1 MMKRVTGILLA
12 VLLVCS
18 MLLAGCGQEAP
29 SGSETESGRS
39 DSMISYG
46 TNESGYTGEYT
57 GNATA
62 TTPDGSSIG
71 GENTQN
77 SGGGGGG
84 INTKTPTKNGTTG
97 GGGTPTSSNGSGG
110 NNSGK
115 VIEASFTRNA
125 DGTCTDK
132 ASGVVFLDDDLDD
145 MKKMF
150 EHGTGLL
157 IDGNDPA
164 LFNGD
169 SARVTRSDGSH
180 PDDYWFTYKLD
191 AGITE
196 ISLVVF
202 LYEKADPNATLKIS
216 VSPDNKTWKT
226 VNVTKADKADLNW
239 DTWMMYTI
247 TAKGIDKSN
256 KYVKIDLGKA
266 PSPHWNVNVSRLRI
280 NNIAKMNDADRFLEI
295 RESATYYI
303 DSKRGSDSNDGLSEA
318 KPFKSLSKLSSKF
331 FQEGDRILFK
341 KGETYSGALTL
352 KGYGTASNPIR
363 VGTYGSG
370 NMPKIDGRGARA
382 GITLTANHIVVDGL
396 EVTNANGNYGIY
408 IGALQAG
415 ENAGITVSNC
425 YVHDVD
431 TNEKKFSYLE
441 SGGIIARADGT
452 SPTWFKG
459 VNIQNNTIKNVCRCA
474 VVISNSWGWRYS
486 DGSYIKNKYV
496 SDTNGWYPNVDC
508 KITNNSIDGTKG
520 DSILV
525 QCGKNTL
532 IERNTVYNANSSTK
546 EHAKVAMV
554 AIWTISTVDTVM
566 QYNEVGYTK
575 RPGADGEAF
584 DTDHAEVN
592 CKIQYNYS
600 HNNEGGFV
608 LLCNGYPGTAKN
620 ATVRYNLSVN
630 DGAKCAVIN
639 LVGDIPGTQVYNNTF
654 YLGNQVKSVMSMWGN
669 DGKPTKATG
678 ITLTNNIFSAPTAGT
693 GNYWSGGSVGTDF
706 YNAVTNIKFNN
717 NLFHNVNQPQQK
729 GGVTLSGNVSGN
741 PNFALSTDY
750 KNKANMIKGFTP
762 RNKVSGAVDVAN
774 NGGKDINGN
783 AAASKIFGCV
793 NY

>member
-1 MMKRVTGILLA
+1 MKLLNLRGETGMKRGTTALLAMLLIVA
-12 VLLVCS
+12 VLLT
-18 MLLAGCGQEAP
+18 GCKRDTPAESDV
-29 SGSETESGRS
+29 SGVSGDPNAS
-39 DSMISYG
+39 S
-46 TNESGYTGEYT
+46 TGEY
-57 GNATA
+57 
-62 TTPDGSSIG
+62 SG
-71 GENTQN
+71 GEDPNVTDPGATVTDSSGNLVTDPQGPTQSGGQTTQN
-77 SGGGGGG
+77 GS
-84 INTKTPTKNGTTG
+84 TP
-97 GGGTPTSSNGSGG
+97 GG
-110 NNSGK
+110 NTPGQ
-115 VIEASFTRNA
+115 VVEASFTRNA

-132 ASGVVFLDDDLDD
+132 SSGVVFLDDDLDD
-145 MKKMF
+145 LKKTF
-150 EHGTGLL
+150 EYGSGVG
-157 IDGNDPA
+157 IDNSDPN

-169 SARVTRSDGSH
+169 DARLTRVDSSVK
-180 PDDYWFTYKLD
+180 PDSCWFTYKLD

-202 LYEKADPNATLKIS
+202 IYEKADPNATLQIS
-216 VSPDNKTWKT
+216 VSPDNKTWKS
-226 VNVTKADKADLNW
+226 VKVTKSDKADLNW

-256 KYVKIDLGKA
+256 KYVKIDLGAA
-266 PSPHWNVNVSRLRI
+266 PTPHWNINVSRLRI
-280 NNIAKMNDADRFLEI
+280 NNIAKMNDADRFLEV
-295 RESATYYI
+295 RASATYYV
-303 DSKRGSDSNDGLSEA
+303 DSKKGSDSNDGLSEA
-318 KPFKSLSKLSSKF
+318 KPFKSLSKLSRKF

-352 KGYGTASNPIR
+352 KGYGTASNPIT

-370 NMPKIDGRGARA
+370 SMPKIDGRGARA
-382 GITLTANHIVVDGL
+382 GITITANHIVVDGL
-396 EVTNANGNYGIY
+396 EITNANGYYGIY
-408 IGALQAG
+408 IGTLQAG
-415 ENAGITVSNC
+415 ENAGITVTNC

-431 TNEKKFSYLE
+431 VGEKKFSYLE

-452 SPTWFKG
+452 SPTWFKN

-496 SDTNGWYPNVDC
+496 DDSNGWYPNLDC
-508 KITNNSIDGTKG
+508 KISGNTIDGSKG

-554 AIWTISTVDTVM
+554 AVWTISTVDTVM

-575 RPGADGEAF
+575 RPHADGEAF

-608 LLCNGYPGTAKN
+608 LLCNVMPGTAKN
-620 ATVRYNLSVN
+620 ATVRYNLSVG
-630 DGAKCAVIN
+630 DGAKGAAIQLIGAV
-639 LVGDIPGTQVYNNTF
+639 PGSQVYNNTF
-654 YLGNQVKSVMSMWGN
+654 YLSATSSVVGMWGN
-669 DGKPTKATG
+669 EGRPYKADG
-678 ITLTNNIFSAPTAGT
+678 ITFTNNIFAAPSQKGAYT
-693 GNYWSGGSVGTDF
+693 SGGSVGNSF

-717 NLFHNVNQPQQK
+717 NLFSNVNQPEAS
-729 GGVTLSGNVSGN
+729 GGVSLSGNVSGN
-741 PNFALSTDY
+741 PSFALSTDY
-750 KNKANMIKGFTP
+750 KNKAAMIAAFTP
-762 RNKVSGAVDVAN
+762 KNKVSGAAAVAD

-783 AAASKIFGCV
+783 AVSSNYFGCV
-793 NY
+793 NP